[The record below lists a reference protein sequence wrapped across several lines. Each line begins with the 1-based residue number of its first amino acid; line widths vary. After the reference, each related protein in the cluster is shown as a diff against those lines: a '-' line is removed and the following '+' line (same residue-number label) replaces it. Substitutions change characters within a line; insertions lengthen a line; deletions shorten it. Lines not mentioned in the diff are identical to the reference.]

1 MTDPTTKAAL
11 LAQVHAAD
19 RALSASY
26 AGVDRATMEEPGV
39 NDGWSIKDEI
49 AHLTYWNQTL
59 VTRLAAAATGTAP
72 DPAVFIQ
79 SEEEM
84 HARNARCFAESARR
98 PLDDVLSDYRET
110 FAAVIDRITALPD
123 ADLFAP
129 HRFAWAK
136 GESLREVI
144 AGETYEHYP
153 EHIAQI
159 TAWVATHAKQ
169 GTQ

>member
-1 MTDPTTKAAL
+1 
-11 LAQVHAAD
+11 
-19 RALSASY
+19 
-26 AGVDRATMEEPGV
+26 MEEPGV

-59 VTRLAAAATGTAP
+59 VARLAAAATESAP

-84 HARNARCFAESARR
+84 HARNARCFAESTRR
-98 PLDDVLSDYRET
+98 PLDDVLSDYQET
-110 FAAVIDRITALPD
+110 FAAVIDRITALPE
-123 ADLFAP
+123 ADLFDP

-136 GESLREVI
+136 GRSLREVV

-159 TAWVATHAKQ
+159 TVWVAAHAH
-169 GTQ
+169 GAGAR